1 MVFAGPT
8 TCTGFS
14 GNEVEGFFFLL
25 LYIVLILSLGV
36 EVGSHVAWAPIFD
49 KLPLLPCSR
58 PQHLFFL
65 SLTPFLRLLSG
76 LQ

>member
-8 TCTGFS
+8 TCMGFS
-14 GNEVEGFFFLL
+14 GNEVEGYFFL
-25 LYIVLILSLGV
+25 LYIVLILSLGA
-36 EVGSHVAWAPIFD
+36 EVGSHVARVPIFD
-49 KLPLLPCSR
+49 KLPLLPCRR

-65 SLTPFLRLLSG
+65 PLRPSLRLLSG